1 MEFCIFMLYL
11 HQKKSFIATSNLK
24 TSFSTYLDIFTYLK
38 FGLSKITN
46 HSQSLNGS
54 KNYINPEMPLKLD
67 TKYKSIIIILKPTQ
81 HTCYHFCSKKTK
93 KFYDSILNE
102 QFTFRQFLSQ
112 INQRLLTKEPNKR
125 LGVHIGDKEI
135 LQLKWFKKV
144 NLTHP
149 NETIESSKKSD
160 IRIQIS
166 KLKLQNLELSE
177 RLIRMAISNKKTLKF
192 LMNSTLIIDKI
203 NEQQINKEY

>member
-81 HTCYHFCSKKTK
+81 HTSKRLKNSMTLYSMNNSHSDNFQVKQIKDYQPKNLIKDQECIQETK
-93 KFYDSILNE
+93 KSFNLNGLRKSI
-102 QFTFRQFLSQ
+102 
-112 INQRLLTKEPNKR
+112 
-125 LGVHIGDKEI
+125 
-135 LQLKWFKKV
+135 
-144 NLTHP
+144 
-149 NETIESSKKSD
+149 
-160 IRIQIS
+160 
-166 KLKLQNLELSE
+166 
-177 RLIRMAISNKKTLKF
+177 
-192 LMNSTLIIDKI
+192 
-203 NEQQINKEY
+203 